1 MLKNTFLHIS
11 GVGLKKEKKIWENQ
25 AREWNSFLKN
35 NNSIFSKSQHA
46 EILEKIRLSK
56 LNLSKKDANYFY
68 NVLPSNEQWR
78 LFHEFKNNV
87 LYLDIETNGSNPD
100 SNIITTIS
108 TYDGKNIKYYVNGK
122 NLDEFVNHVYQ
133 YKILI
138 TYNGKTFDIPFI
150 EKFFNIQLDH
160 AQIDLRY
167 VLKNLGYKGGLKSCE
182 KQLGL
187 LRNELDGVDGYFAI
201 HLWNDYYYNNNIK
214 ALNTLLAYNIEDVIN
229 LEHLMHLAYNLNIAK
244 LGLDYVGKVT
254 IPERPEILFKPDM
267 NTIKDIKSKMNPV
280 HSFDPYNPF

>member
-46 EILEKIRLSK
+46 EILEKIELSK

-108 TYDGKNIKYYVNGK
+108 TYDGENIKYYVNGK

-229 LEHLMHLAYNLNIAK
+229 LEHLMHLAYNLNIEK
-244 LGLDYVGKVT
+244 LGLDYVEKVT
-254 IPERPEILFKPDM
+254 IPQRPEILFKPDM
-267 NTIKDIKSKMNPV
+267 NTIKDIKSKMNPF
-280 HSFDPYNPF
+280 HSFDPYNHF